1 MAISMKGI
9 FRGLK
14 IIAQIFM
21 QREHEIEIGYPTDV
35 RHVSH
40 VGFGASGSCPS
51 WRSRGGS
58 SGRWRRRR
66 SIHKLCCPV
75 EADLLGFPRRC
86 ALRPRLRA
94 TGRRR
99 RAAAGRGQHRRH
111 LRSARRRCRCR
122 HPKRRTAPEEAG
134 DEAEESPGVVA
145 GLVGEVV
152 LVALHG
158 VIRHRA
164 HGLRRAASR
173 RRTSRLIDSR
183 GERLRD
189 HRTSVH
195 VHA

>member
-75 EADLLGFPRRC
+75 EADLLGFPR
-86 ALRPRLRA
+86 LRA

-145 GLVGEVV
+145 GLV